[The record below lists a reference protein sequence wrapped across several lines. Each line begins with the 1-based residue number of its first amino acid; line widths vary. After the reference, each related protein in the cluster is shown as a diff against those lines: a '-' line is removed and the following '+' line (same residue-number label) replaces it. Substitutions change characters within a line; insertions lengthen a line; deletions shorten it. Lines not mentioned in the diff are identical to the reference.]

1 MDHHF
6 DVIIIGVGSMGAAA
20 CWELL
25 RRDASLR
32 VLGLEQYDI
41 PNALGSH
48 HGHCRAFRTAYF
60 EHPDYVALLQHS
72 LPLWRE
78 IEAEAQAE
86 LLRLTGGLYLG
97 RPDCALVRDS
107 ISAAELHGLGHA
119 ILQRDELAARYPQF
133 RVGADWIGFFEEQA
147 GYVLAE
153 QTVAAYAQA
162 ARQRGAELHEHE
174 AVRSW
179 RTGASG
185 VTVTTDRAT
194 YEADQLIIVA
204 GAWAGRAIADLGVA
218 LSVTRQVVGWFEPRA
233 PELFGADRFPMWGIE
248 SAADGPGI
256 WYGFPLMA
264 RHPGLKIGH
273 HWPGQAYDVETVDR
287 EVRADDEAALRDAM
301 RRYVPEGGDQMIAAQ
316 MCLYANSPD
325 GHFIVDRHPDETMRD
340 RVTIACGFSGHGF
353 KFVPVIGRALAELA
367 IDGVSSEA
375 IGFLGLGRFGLRGC
389 K

>member
-1 MDHHF
+1 MNRHF
-6 DVIIIGVGSMGAAA
+6 DVIVIGVGSMGAAA

-25 RRDASLR
+25 RREPSLR
-32 VLGLEQYDI
+32 VLGVEQFDI
-41 PNALGSH
+41 PNAMGSH

-60 EHPDYVALLQHS
+60 EHPDYVALLQRS
-72 LPLWRE
+72 LDLWRE
-78 IEAEAQAE
+78 IEAESGTA
-86 LLRLTGGLYLG
+86 LLHLTGGLYLG
-97 RPDCALVRDS
+97 RPDSALVRDS
-107 ISAAELHGLGHA
+107 IGAAELHGLGHA
-119 ILQRDELAARYPQF
+119 IVQRDELAARYPQF

-162 ARQRGAELHEHE
+162 ARKRGAELHERE

-179 RTGASG
+179 RAGPSS

-194 YEADQLIIVA
+194 YEADQLIIAA
-204 GAWAGRAIADLGVA
+204 GAWAGRAIADLGVE
-218 LSVTRQVVGWFEPRA
+218 LSVTRQVVGWFEPGA
-233 PELFGADRFPMWGIE
+233 AELFGADRFPMWGIE

-264 RHPGLKIGH
+264 ESPGLKIGH
-273 HWPGQAYDVETVDR
+273 HWPGEACDVESVDR
-287 EVRADDEAALRDAM
+287 EVRREDEDVLRSAM
-301 RRYVPEGGDQMIAAQ
+301 RRFVPNGAGAMVAAQ
-316 MCLYANSPD
+316 TCLYANSPD
-325 GHFIVDRHPDETMRD
+325 GHFIVDRHPNPARHD

-375 IGFLGLGRFGLRGC
+375 IGFLGLGRLGL